1 MRVLPPSFACFA
13 ARGDNARVAA
23 ETPHD
28 VTQLLK
34 RMSSGDAAAGDEAMA
49 VVYRE
54 LHVLAQ
60 RMLDERRG
68 ATLQP
73 TALVHEAWLKLVPN
87 AAADGWNDRNHFL
100 AVAAKAMRSILIDG
114 ARRRGAQ
121 KRGGDG
127 KRVDLEDV
135 LEIYEESAGD
145 LIELDDALTKLGAH
159 DEELVK
165 IVELRF
171 FGGAT
176 VGDAA
181 KILGVSEATVVRGTA
196 AARVWLAAEFA
207 R

>member
-1 MRVLPPSFACFA
+1 VKVSLGAGIWNNRAVPTEEPS
-13 ARGDNARVAA
+13 
-23 ETPHD
+23 D

-34 RMSSGDAAAGDEAMA
+34 RMSSGDAAAGDEAMTH
-49 VVYRE
+49 VYRE
-54 LHVLAQ
+54 LHKLAE
-60 RMLDERRG
+60 RMVDERRG
-68 ATLQP
+68 ATMQP
-73 TALVHEAWLKLVPN
+73 TALVHEAWLKLVPSSGG
-87 AAADGWNDRNHFL
+87 AEWNDRNHFL

-114 ARRRGAQ
+114 ARRRSAQ

-145 LIELDDALTKLGAH
+145 LIELDEALTKLGAH

-171 FGGAT
+171 FAGAS
-176 VGDAA
+176 VGDTA
-181 KILGVSEATVVRGTA
+181 KALGVSEATVVRGTA
-196 AARVWLAAEFA
+196 AARVWLAAELA

>member
-1 MRVLPPSFACFA
+1 
-13 ARGDNARVAA
+13 
-23 ETPHD
+23 
-28 VTQLLK
+28 
-34 RMSSGDAAAGDEAMA
+34 MSCGDASAGDEAMA
-49 VVYRE
+49 LVYRE
-54 LHVLAQ
+54 LHALAE
-60 RMLDERRG
+60 RMIDDRRG

-87 AAADGWNDRNHFL
+87 ATGDGWNDRDHFL

-121 KRGGDG
+121 KRSGDG
-127 KRVDLEDV
+127 KRVELEDV

-145 LIELDDALTKLGAH
+145 LIELDEALTKLGAH

-171 FGGAT
+171 FAGAS
-176 VGDAA
+176 VGDTART
-181 KILGVSEATVVRGTA
+181 LGVSEATVVRGTA
-196 AARVWLAAEFA
+196 AARVWLAAELA